1 MGVSVTMQLQF
12 QQVFV
17 EYVEVP
23 QLQFDRVVV
32 QLLHRDRYTVQTVQ
46 KSVVI
51 LQVQFLDRLGH
62 APRCATTGWM
72 VQTVQKTGEVPQ
84 VQYLIGWSMFPL
96 LQFID
101 KVWMSL

>member
-1 MGVSVTMQLQF
+1 MIICDKF

-23 QLQFDRVVV
+23 QLPFIDRMVV

-62 APRCATTGWM
+62 ARRCATTGWIADSAENWGSTASA
-72 VQTVQKTGEVPQ
+72 V
-84 VQYLIGWSMFPL
+84 L
-96 LQFID
+96 
-101 KVWMSL
+101 